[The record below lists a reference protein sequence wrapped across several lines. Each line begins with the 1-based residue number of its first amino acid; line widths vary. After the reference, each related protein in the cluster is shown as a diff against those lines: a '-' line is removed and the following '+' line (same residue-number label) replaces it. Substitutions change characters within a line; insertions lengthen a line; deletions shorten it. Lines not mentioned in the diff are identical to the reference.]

1 MRQGGP
7 LRRPQRSGNSGAQ
20 GRNEPPTRGL
30 SPRIGE
36 FVFSTTGETPVTGF
50 GKAKRR
56 LDEQINK
63 LRVADGL
70 EPMEHWTLHD
80 LRRTM
85 VTMMNEELGIA
96 PHVIEAVVN
105 HVSGLAKAGVVGVCN
120 RALYLDDRRRAL
132 TVWSQY
138 LTKLP
143 LP

>member
-1 MRQGGP
+1 MSMRLTAAAFVVLAFTGCGP
-7 LRRPQRSGNSGAQ
+7 GEQLPEVTTAAETHISGNVTSSNGQEAGVWVIAETDDFASRFARIVVTDEQ
-20 GRNEPPTRGL
+20 GRY
-30 SPRIGE
+30 
-36 FVFSTTGETPVTGF
+36 
-50 GKAKRR
+50 
-56 LDEQINK
+56 
-63 LRVADGL
+63 
-70 EPMEHWTLHD
+70 

-105 HVSGLAKAGVVGVCN
+105 HVSGLAKAGVAGVCN

-132 TVWSQY
+132 NVWSQY